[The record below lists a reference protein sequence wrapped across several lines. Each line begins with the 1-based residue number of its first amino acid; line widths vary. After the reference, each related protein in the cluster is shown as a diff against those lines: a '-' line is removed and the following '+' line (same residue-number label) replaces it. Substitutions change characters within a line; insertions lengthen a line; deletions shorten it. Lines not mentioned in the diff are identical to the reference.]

1 MSVKI
6 AQLNEGKAVCDK
18 ELCQQARDYFAQL
31 RKTDRLIQRLRST
44 VAALRSGLTGQSYD
58 LRPDKVHTSHT
69 DSHLE
74 DAMVRIVDLEEQVD
88 SRIKELV
95 AMRHEAFLMI
105 GNVPDFDQQN
115 ILIARYI
122 QLKAWDDI
130 AIELDFSTK
139 WVLKL
144 HGKGLLAFSRANQDF
159 LMEWAKAASVD

>member
-1 MSVKI
+1 MSNCVTQI
-6 AQLNEGKAVCDK
+6 CDK

-31 RKTDRLIQRLRST
+31 RKTDRLIQRLKST
-44 VAALRSGLTGQSYD
+44 VTALRSGLTGHNYE
-58 LRPDKVHTSHT
+58 LRPDKVQASRENNR
-69 DSHLE
+69 LE
-74 DAMVRIVDLEEQVD
+74 DTMVKIVDLEEQFN
-88 SRIKELV
+88 SRINELM

-105 GNVPDFDQQN
+105 GNIPDFDQQN

-122 QLKAWDDI
+122 QLKDWDDI

-159 LMEWAKAASVD
+159 LMERLKAASED

>member
-1 MSVKI
+1 MPVLKECVP
-6 AQLNEGKAVCDK
+6 QVCDK
-18 ELCQQARDYFAQL
+18 ELCRQARDYFAQL

-44 VAALRSGLTGQSYD
+44 IAALRSGLTGHDYE
-58 LRPDKVHTSHT
+58 LRPDKVQTSRAN
-69 DSHLE
+69 SHLE

-88 SRIKELV
+88 SRIGELV

-122 QLKAWDDI
+122 QLKDWDDI
-130 AIELDFSTK
+130 AMELEFSTK

-144 HGKGLLAFSRANQDF
+144 HVKGLLAFSRANQDF
-159 LMEWAKAASVD
+159 LMERLKSMPED